1 VNALTLP
8 TADLRR
14 RPLRTA
20 LTALGIAAAVS
31 SYLTL
36 VSLAQGLE
44 RGWIASLE
52 GRGVHMLALSRDT
65 VEVMASSLPEA
76 LGGEIAAVAGVER
89 VAGEM
94 ANLVRLAVPGA
105 GTLHVTVRG
114 WPPASFKWR
123 SLPLGEGRPPGDDEP
138 RGIVLGVTLADLLGV
153 GVGDPFELR
162 GEPFVVVGVAA
173 PGGVWN
179 DRAVFMPLA
188 AMQTA
193 FDRPAQVTEFSLQVA
208 RPQDPAFLAELE
220 RDLER
225 RFPRLDFLAAGDI
238 AGQNDV
244 VRTFRAF
251 AGAVSWVAMGMALV
265 IVLNTLLMAVT
276 ERTREIGILAAVGWS
291 PDRILATVV
300 LQGLLLTA
308 IGAAAGVALGAFSL
322 RVVLRH
328 PTLGGLIEPGL
339 RPEVVGETLIA
350 ALVVGAVGGLYPAWR
365 AARARP
371 AASLRH
377 G

>member
-1 VNALTLP
+1 MNALTLP

-65 VEVMASSLPEA
+65 VEVMASSLPEE

-94 ANLVRLAVPGA
+94 ANLVRLELPGA

-114 WPPASFKWR
+114 WPPDSFKWR
-123 SLPLGEGRPPGDDEP
+123 SLPLSEGRPPGVDEP

-162 GEPFVVVGVAA
+162 GEPLVAVGVAA

-188 AMQTA
+188 AMQAA
-193 FDRPAQVTEFSLQVA
+193 FDRPGQVTEFSLQVA

-220 RDLER
+220 GELER
-225 RFPRLDFLAAGDI
+225 RFPRLEFLAADDV

-265 IVLNTLLMAVT
+265 IVLNTLLMSVT
-276 ERTREIGILAAVGWS
+276 ERTREIGVLAAVGWS
-291 PDRILATVV
+291 PGRILATVV

-308 IGAAAGVALGAFSL
+308 LGGGAGVALGAFSL

-350 ALVVGAVGGLYPAWR
+350 ALVVGALGGLYPAWR

>member
-1 VNALTLP
+1 VNALMLP
-8 TADLRR
+8 TVDLRR

-44 RGWIASLE
+44 GGWIASLE

-65 VEVMASSLPEA
+65 VEVMASSLPED
-76 LGGEIAAVAGVER
+76 LGAEIAAAAGIVR

-94 ANLVRLAVPGA
+94 ANLVRLELPGA

-114 WPPASFKWR
+114 WPPDSFKWR
-123 SLPLGEGRPPGDDEP
+123 VLALGEGRPPANGEA
-138 RGIVLGVTLADLLGV
+138 RAIVLGVTLAERLGV

-188 AMQTA
+188 AMQAA
-193 FDRPAQVTEFSLQVA
+193 FDRPGQVTEFSLQVA
-208 RPQDPAFLAELE
+208 HPEDAGFLADLE
-220 RDLER
+220 RDLEQ
-225 RFPRLDFLAAGDI
+225 RFPRLDFLASGDI

-265 IVLNTLLMAVT
+265 IVLNTLLMSVT

-291 PDRILATVV
+291 PDRILGTVV

-308 IGAAAGVALGAFSL
+308 FGAAAGVALGAFSL

-328 PTLGGLIEPGL
+328 PTLGGLVEPGL
-339 RPEVVGETLIA
+339 RAEVVVETLLA
-350 ALVVGAVGGLYPAWR
+350 ALVVGALGGLYPAWR